1 MRTARQVKSKE
12 PSMLSRRHFLAAAA
26 TSLVLGIAS
35 RRAEAKLVALPQPL
49 PPSTPIG
56 EGKYV
61 KAPAAWLRLVERFPD
76 LHPGK
81 FNPCRVASTKAREAE
96 LGHIQQLV
104 NTSVRFRNEPKDV
117 WRPAELSGD
126 CEDIAIRKLQ
136 MLTRDF
142 GWPRGALT
150 LATCRA
156 ETGQRHAVLLAHT
169 ARGVYVLDNRR
180 PAVLPWRALPYRWQA
195 REEPGSPFALWRAIA
210 A

>member
-1 MRTARQVKSKE
+1 
-12 PSMLSRRHFLAAAA
+12 MLSRRHLLCGLGGLAACA
-26 TSLVLGIAS
+26 
-35 RRAEAKLVALPQPL
+35 ALPAAAQAAMTGLQGPL
-49 PPSTPIG
+49 PPSSPMSAG
-56 EGKYV
+56 AFV
-61 KAPAAWLRLVERFPD
+61 PAPSAWFALLRQRPELDPAHEAFEPMRLTVGR
-76 LHPGK
+76 G
-81 FNPCRVASTKAREAE
+81 AE
-96 LGHIQQLV
+96 LIKV
-104 NTSVRFRNEPKDV
+104 NKEINAAVRYRADAGRDFWEVGGRE
-117 WRPAELSGD
+117 GD